1 MQNKQMQHLMKGAV
15 VLSIAS
21 FIAKVLSAVYRIPFQ
36 NMVGNTGFYVYQQVY
51 PIYGIGMTF
60 ALSGFPVYIS
70 KLVAEQVNPE
80 EQTQLLRRSF
90 ALLGIFC
97 AAIFIYLQYQAP
109 KIAGA
114 MADPALTPLIE
125 MVSFMFLLMPF
136 LAVTRGYFQ
145 GIFNMVPTA
154 VSQVAE
160 QLVRVVVILVA
171 AWLSLKLHWSV
182 YEMGTWAMS
191 GAFFGGLVAT
201 YILLRPAETAF
212 QLKAPHRGGIDF
224 KAYQQLAKR
233 LAIEGGSICLFASL
247 IVLLQLVDSFTVK
260 KGLVLS
266 GLSEE
271 LAKNMKGIFDRGQP
285 LVQLGLVVSL
295 AFSSTL
301 IPSLSQARQ
310 RRQQYQFQQVAEAL
324 IHISLGLS
332 AAATTGLMV
341 LMPQINYFLFGDADG
356 NQALVWYML
365 SIAIIALINACNS
378 VLQSLDQFHKT
389 TAALIVGLI
398 VKVAINQWLVQHYQI
413 VGASVGTVISLGV
426 VLALILRQSP
436 VIVRQALGLQRFTGK
451 LLAICAVMWLGVK
464 IALQFA
470 PQSLSSRGHAILGT
484 GLGVLVGVLLF
495 GGLALRWQLFSI
507 REWLTM
513 PGGRQLLRLS
523 KKIKGRTK

>member
-1 MQNKQMQHLMKGAV
+1 M
-15 VLSIAS
+15 
-21 FIAKVLSAVYRIPFQ
+21 IP
-36 NMVGNTGFYVYQQVY
+36 
-51 PIYGIGMTF
+51 
-60 ALSGFPVYIS
+60 S
-70 KLVAEQVNPE
+70 
-80 EQTQLLRRSF
+80 QL
-90 ALLGIFC
+90 
-97 AAIFIYLQYQAP
+97 
-109 KIAGA
+109 
-114 MADPALTPLIE
+114 
-125 MVSFMFLLMPF
+125 
-136 LAVTRGYFQ
+136 
-145 GIFNMVPTA
+145 
-154 VSQVAE
+154 
-160 QLVRVVVILVA
+160 
-171 AWLSLKLHWSV
+171 
-182 YEMGTWAMS
+182 
-191 GAFFGGLVAT
+191 
-201 YILLRPAETAF
+201 
-212 QLKAPHRGGIDF
+212 
-224 KAYQQLAKR
+224 
-233 LAIEGGSICLFASL
+233 
-247 IVLLQLVDSFTVK
+247 K

-523 KKIKGRTK
+523 KKNKR